1 MENKENNNNDLNE
14 LEELMEENGHEPEVH
29 LSEDLMKTYLH
40 EIGKE
45 PLLSREEEVVL
56 AKAIAQGQ
64 KVWKAVLKRY
74 PDAVDDVR
82 WLNHHFRKLARTFSA
97 KEIEKLK
104 LRMEARE
111 RLAMANLRLVVSIA
125 KKHSSLGLPLLD
137 LIQEGNIG
145 LMKAI
150 EKFDY
155 TKGYKFSTY
164 ATWWIRQAISRA
176 IADKARTI
184 RIPTHML
191 ELMRKM
197 YKAEEEYVQE
207 YGEPPSTQY
216 LAHMLK
222 MPISEIERAKKISHY
237 TRSFEE
243 PIGDED
249 EGSSLGD
256 FIGGKEGA
264 VREALKR
271 LQKEEL
277 RRILE
282 ERLSFREREIL
293 KLRFGLEKGGQTLT
307 LEEVGERFN
316 LSRERIRQI
325 EKEALEKLRHILP
338 KESFTKLTRLLEES
352 ETLGR

>member
-1 MENKENNNNDLNE
+1 MEHQENNDNQE
-14 LEELMEENGHEPEVH
+14 LEEVLEENGHEPEVH
-29 LSEDLMKTYLH
+29 LSEDLIKTYLH

-45 PLLSREEEVVL
+45 PLLSREEEVKL
-56 AKAIAQGQ
+56 AKRIAAGSSI
-64 KVWKAVLKRY
+64 WKAVLKRY
-74 PDAVDDVR
+74 PDAVDDLP
-82 WLNHHFRKLARTFSA
+82 WFNKHKSKLARYFSVRHL
-97 KEIEKLK
+97 EKLRQ
-104 LRMEARE
+104 RMEARE
-111 RLAMANLRLVVSIA
+111 KLAMANLRLVVSIA

-197 YKAEEEYVQE
+197 YKAEEAYVQE
-207 YGEPPSTQY
+207 HGEPPSTKR
-216 LAHMLK
+216 LARMLK
-222 MPISEIERAKKISHY
+222 TPISEIERAKKISHY

-243 PIGDED
+243 PLGDDE
-249 EGSSLGD
+249 EGSVLGD
-256 FIGGKEGA
+256 FIGD
-264 VREALKR
+264 VRAPVVKALTE
-271 LQKEEL
+271 LQREEL
-277 RRILE
+277 REILQELSYRERRILV
-282 ERLSFREREIL
+282 
-293 KLRFGLEKGGQTLT
+293 LRFGLDTGGRTQT
-307 LEEVGERFN
+307 LEEVGEEFD

-325 EKEALEKLRHILP
+325 EKEALEKLKHRLP
-338 KESFTKLTRLLEES
+338 RGRFAKLARLLDLEEV
-352 ETLGR
+352 ETLAR

>member
-1 MENKENNNNDLNE
+1 MENHNNDNNHLKE

-45 PLLSREEEVVL
+45 PLLSREEEVKL
-56 AKAIAQGQ
+56 AKQIAAGVR
-64 KVWKAVLKRY
+64 VWKAVLRRY
-74 PDAVDDVR
+74 PDAVDDLH
-82 WLNHHFRKLARTFSA
+82 WLKTHSKRLARAFSA
-97 KEIEKLK
+97 KELQKLRR
-104 LRMEARE
+104 RMEARE

-125 KKHSSLGLPLLD
+125 KRHSSLGLPLLD

-150 EKFDY
+150 EKFDH

-207 YGEPPSTQY
+207 HGEPPSTEQ
-216 LAHMLK
+216 LARMLK
-222 MPISEIERAKKISHY
+222 MPQSEIERAKKISHY

-243 PIGDED
+243 PLGDDE
-249 EGSSLGD
+249 EGSVLGD
-256 FIGGKEGA
+256 FIRDARAPVVK
-264 VREALKR
+264 ALTE

-277 RRILE
+277 RQVLQELSYRERRILE
-282 ERLSFREREIL
+282 
-293 KLRFGLEKGGQTLT
+293 LRFGLEKGGQTQT
-307 LEEVGERFN
+307 LEEVGKEFN

-325 EKEALEKLRHILP
+325 EKEALEKLKHMKRRFAKYAHM
-338 KESFTKLTRLLEES
+338 LEEA
-352 ETLGR
+352 EALAR